1 MVTNNLS
8 ETLQQMIVTKEQSIK
23 DARTQTT
30 SKVNKL
36 CSSKGMLDTLTKGGL
51 DVKIGDDEC
60 DEPMYKQFGIYD
72 VHGVDYIFNVATEFG
87 KLQRVYSQY
96 GYNRTTDELVD
107 LTYKVKSTDF
117 ERLSIYYDILDVVDG
132 IRNSKPI
139 QQLLELFNEFDSY
152 KTQTNIEIDALRNQI
167 ESINEMEAE
176 RLLNRVLSGNGYEYE
191 YYDQTECN
199 SVQFKLNEVDEDGD
213 RIWEYV
219 PALQT
224 EKRQGWIKFKDE
236 DGDKWGSSICK
247 LYVGD
252 KVKGSQ
258 RYICDLYKWNDG
270 VELYKEDVEVTKKE
284 ITDWITNTFE
294 YNTDG
299 SIERHNQS
307 SLDSFQYRMEHINK
321 PGNEK
326 SLKIYN
332 DYIDYIQSTK

>member
-1 MVTNNLS
+1 
-8 ETLQQMIVTKEQSIK
+8 MIVTKEQSIK
-23 DARTQTT
+23 DAQQQTI

-60 DEPMYKQFGIYD
+60 DEPMYKQFRIFD
-72 VHGVDYIFNVATEFG
+72 VHGVDYVFNVSTDYG
-87 KLQRVYSQY
+87 KLYRVYNQY
-96 GYNRTTDELVD
+96 GYNRTTEDLVD

-117 ERLSIYYDILDVVDG
+117 ERLSIYYDVLDVVDG
-132 IRNSKPI
+132 IRNSKPV

-152 KTQTNIEIDALRNQI
+152 KTQTNIEIDAFRKQI
-167 ESINEMEAE
+167 ESMKEEEGE

-191 YYDQTECN
+191 YYDQMDCN
-199 SVQFKLNEVDEDGD
+199 SVQIHLDEVDEDGD
-213 RIWEYV
+213 NLTDWIYV
-219 PALQT
+219 MET
-224 EKRQGWIKFKDE
+224 SKRQGWIKFKDE

-284 ITDWITNTFE
+284 ITDWITKTFE

-299 SIERHNQS
+299 SIQGNNEYQLERFERCQKELH
-307 SLDSFQYRMEHINK
+307 K
-321 PGNEK
+321 PGNEQ
-326 SLKIYN
+326 SLKKYN
-332 DYIDYIQSTK
+332 DYIQSQNKD

>member
-30 SKVNKL
+30 SKVDKL
-36 CSSKGMLDTLTKGGL
+36 CSSKAMLDTLKKGGL
-51 DVKIGDDEC
+51 DIKITADEIS
-60 DEPMYKQFGIYD
+60 EPMYKQFGIYD

-87 KLQRVYSQY
+87 RLQRVYTQY
-96 GYNRTTDELVD
+96 GYSRTTDELVD

-132 IRNSKPI
+132 IRNSKPV
-139 QQLLELFNEFDSY
+139 QQLLELFNEFDTY
-152 KTQTNIEIDALRNQI
+152 KTQTQIEIDAFRRQI
-167 ESINEMEAE
+167 ESVNEMEAE

-191 YYDQTECN
+191 YNDQTDCN
-199 SVQFKLNEVDEDGD
+199 TVQIYLDELDEDGD
-213 RIWEYV
+213 AITDWVRVME
-219 PALQT
+219 T
-224 EKRQGWIKFKDE
+224 SKRQGWIDFKDE

-258 RYICDLYKWNDG
+258 RYVCDLYKWEDG
-270 VELYKEDVEVTKKE
+270 VKLYKEDVEVTKKQ
-284 ITDWITNTFE
+284 ITDWITNAFE

-299 SIERHNQS
+299 SIERNNEQQ
-307 SLDSFQYRMEHINK
+307 LDSFERSMKHLNS
-321 PGNEK
+321 PGNEQ
-326 SLKIYN
+326 SLKKYN
-332 DYIDYIQSTK
+332 DYIQSLNRD